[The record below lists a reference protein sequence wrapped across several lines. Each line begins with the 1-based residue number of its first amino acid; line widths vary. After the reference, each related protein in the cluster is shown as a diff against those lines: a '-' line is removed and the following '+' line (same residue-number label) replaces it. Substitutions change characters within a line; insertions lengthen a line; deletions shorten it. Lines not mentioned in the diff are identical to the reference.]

1 MSFFPT
7 GISNVDKSVPFFP
20 FYPFS
25 FSSFVVFYLFI
36 YFFPDFW
43 CRATPPDKGVTRKEG
58 PCLVPCEA
66 TAKRWP
72 NTNNSALI
80 HPRLPHG
87 KRPMNFILFY
97 SFYIQDFRKWMKIVQ
112 MDETTCK
119 PCSQW
124 MKTHSLIYV
133 QMKYTRKKRSK
144 REVTGGGPIW
154 ISKNLWTARY
164 LFCNWPEELEYKSR
178 RECTEIISVIRL
190 LWLVTGRNLFLDKVG
205 KNKKKLEKIEYYNPP
220 PLYQWPSDTLEN
232 AVQEP
237 AQNWV
242 RCFG

>member
-1 MSFFPT
+1 MERCRCFF
-7 GISNVDKSVPFFP
+7 
-20 FYPFS
+20 
-25 FSSFVVFYLFI
+25 
-36 YFFPDFW
+36 
-43 CRATPPDKGVTRKEG
+43 
-58 PCLVPCEA
+58 
-66 TAKRWP
+66 
-72 NTNNSALI
+72 
-80 HPRLPHG
+80 
-87 KRPMNFILFY
+87 
-97 SFYIQDFRKWMKIVQ
+97 SFYIQDLRKWMKIVQ

-164 LFCNWPEELEYKSR
+164 LFCNWPEELEYKSS